1 MNELIAK
8 TKELLS
14 SHTVNVV
21 IGYGKGSG
29 KFARAEFIHRHHD
42 SVKMIYDDTC
52 LQNLAT
58 YIMKH
63 EVKHLGKIAIV
74 ANNYTLRSILVLAS
88 ECQIVDGQIL
98 ALYITKDKKIVEMH
112 DFKSIEDHLATV
124 DTGIKPGEKEIVD
137 RIEKM
142 TIAERW
148 DFWQKEFSKCF
159 KCFACRSSCP
169 MCYCTKCMTES
180 NQPQWITVAAHDL
193 GNMEWHIMRA
203 MHLAGRCVNCGDC
216 ARACPMDIPLNL
228 LTYNLIEGIEKDFG
242 AKAGMKA
249 TDISALSTFRPGD
262 KENFIK

>member
-8 TKELLS
+8 AKYLLS
-14 SHTVNVV
+14 SKTVDVV

-29 KFARAEFIHRHHD
+29 KYARAEFIRKLD
-42 SVKMIYDDTC
+42 DADKMIYNETC
-52 LQNLAT
+52 IQNLAT
-58 YIMKH
+58 YVQKH

-74 ANNYTLRSILVLAS
+74 ANNYTLRSLLVLAS
-88 ECQIVDGQIL
+88 EFQFTEGQVL
-98 ALYITKDKKIVEMH
+98 ALYITPENKIVEMP

-124 DTGIKPGEKEIVD
+124 DTGLKPDEKEIVD

-142 TIAERW
+142 TVAERW
-148 DFWQKEFSKCF
+148 DFWQKEFAKCF

-169 MCYCTKCMTES
+169 LCYCTKCMTES
-180 NQPQWITVAAHDL
+180 NQPQWIPVAASDL

-249 TDISALSTFRPGD
+249 TDISTLSTFKPDD

>member
-8 TKELLS
+8 AKDLLS
-14 SHTVNVV
+14 SKTVDVV

-29 KFARAEFIHRHHD
+29 NFARAEFIRKPED
-42 SVKMIYDDTC
+42 ADKLIYDETC
-52 LQNLAT
+52 IQNLAT
-58 YIMKH
+58 YVQKH

-74 ANNYTLRSILVLAS
+74 ANNYTLRSLLVLAS
-88 ECQIVDGQIL
+88 EFQFKDGDIL
-98 ALYITKDKKIVEMH
+98 ALFINAENKLVEMPN
-112 DFKSIEDHLATV
+112 FQSIEAHLATINP
-124 DTGIKPGEKEIVD
+124 GLKPDEKEIVD
-137 RIEKM
+137 RLEKM
-142 TIAERW
+142 SLQERW

-180 NQPQWITVAAHDL
+180 NQPQWIPVAASDL

-228 LTYNLIEGIEKDFG
+228 LTYNLIEGVQHDFE
-242 AKAGMKA
+242 AIAGMKA
-249 TDISALSTFRPGD
+249 TAVSALSTFKPDD
-262 KENFIK
+262 KETFIK